1 MQKLPIKLPEFYEEC
16 LKSFAKCSAANRGS
30 VQGLNGNDLEKMILW
45 NNKFIC
51 IGGKSVYFK
60 TLAENGIIKIGDLI
74 SDNNE
79 LIVKNNRRLR
89 ELNISPLDA
98 FRLFALIDAL
108 PLEWREGLKTISYIE
123 DEPFNIHDEIKL
135 NLNEQTILIN

>member
-1 MQKLPIKLPEFYEEC
+1 MRSRSLTL
-16 LKSFAKCSAANRGS
+16 SRFAKCSAANRGS

-74 SDNNE
+74 
-79 LIVKNNRRLR
+79 
-89 ELNISPLDA
+89 
-98 FRLFALIDAL
+98 
-108 PLEWREGLKTISYIE
+108 
-123 DEPFNIHDEIKL
+123 
-135 NLNEQTILIN
+135 